1 LRNCDAATELE
12 SLPLYLPIPA
22 VDANPTAK
30 RDHPIANE
38 ARYRHYNQ
46 ELINDDNST
55 IGQPRRDLPVIL
67 WRNCHGQG
75 APPGGRNAFP

>member
-1 LRNCDAATELE
+1 LRTATPQTELE
-12 SLPLYLPIPA
+12 SLLLYLPIPA

-46 ELINDDNST
+46 GFINADNWT
-55 IGQPRRDLPVIL
+55 IGHPLLAGPAAIYPDFCGEIATASETVSP
-67 WRNCHGQG
+67 
-75 APPGGRNAFP
+75 